1 MRGCHGRP
9 GRPRRWPEKLHA
21 DKGYDYPRC
30 RRCLHRRGIKVWI
43 ARRGIEAK
51 THLGRH
57 RWVVERTISWV
68 LRFKRLGLRY
78 DRTEATLL
86 PLLLLAVT
94 LINLRR
100 LRQATEL

>member
-1 MRGCHGRP
+1 M
-9 GRPRRWPEKLHA
+9 
-21 DKGYDYPRC
+21 
-30 RRCLHRRGIKVWI
+30 
-43 ARRGIEAK
+43 
-51 THLGRH
+51 
-57 RWVVERTISWV
+57 ERTISWV

-78 DRTEATLL
+78 DRTEATSL

>member
-1 MRGCHGRP
+1 V
-9 GRPRRWPEKLHA
+9 RRYL
-21 DKGYDYPRC
+21 R
-30 RRCLHRRGIKVWI
+30 RRGITPRI
-43 ARRGIEAK
+43 ARIGVDSSER
-51 THLGRH
+51 LGRH

-78 DRTEATLL
+78 DRSEATLL

>member
-1 MRGCHGRP
+1 MR
-9 GRPRRWPEKLHA
+9 
-21 DKGYDYPRC
+21 
-30 RRCLHRRGIKVWI
+30 I
-43 ARRGIEAK
+43 ARSGIEDK
-51 THLGRH
+51 NHLGRH
-57 RWVVERTISWV
+57 CWVVERTISWM